1 MGKFVFVIESTCLKE
16 GGTLGGDKKAGPIML
31 ELFIGGLGQRND
43 HSVRGTGTTAL
54 FDEEAKA
61 AGGIP
66 LGGEL
71 DNLMSSPIGQL
82 DHGGKIRIGRI
93 GVKRSPMI
101 EELSSKPAR

>member
-1 MGKFVFVIESTCLKE
+1 VDRNSGLERGAATAGLLGLGIDDFKSCMSEFVFIIESACFEE
-16 GGTLGGDKKAGPIML
+16 GSTFGGDKKAGPIMH
-31 ELFIGGLGQRND
+31 ELFIGGLGQRNG

-71 DNLMSSPIGQL
+71 DNLMSSPIG
-82 DHGGKIRIGRI
+82 
-93 GVKRSPMI
+93 
-101 EELSSKPAR
+101 